1 MKATLRKW
9 LPIAVCCVP
18 GIAIAGIVGI
28 GFAAGGAALGAS
40 FGGPLGLALI
50 GLAVLAC
57 PASMGLMMLRQRGS
71 GENSTRAGGA
81 SSTMADCCLPGQGVP
96 AAEAGAAG
104 GRLAVL
110 RAQRESLERELAD
123 MQNR

>member
-9 LPIAVCCVP
+9 LPIALCCVP
-18 GIAIAGIVGI
+18 GIAIAGIVGV
-28 GFAAGGAALGAS
+28 GLAAGGAALGTS
-40 FGGPLGLALI
+40 LGGPLGLVLI

-71 GENSTRAGGA
+71 DENSARAGGA
-81 SSTMADCCLPGQGVP
+81 SSTMADCCLPGQGEP
-96 AAEAGAAG
+96 AAEAGAPGA
-104 GRLAVL
+104 RLAGL

-123 MQNR
+123 MQTH